1 MSVLEA
7 VWVKS
12 AAYASDPT
20 EIDTKVFSK
29 FAQIDGVLSRY
40 KGTNVSK
47 SDEHVWVI
55 SESMFPSIPPLSP
68 SAPRFILMP
77 ILTVWENKAKHDAFV
92 NGGAESVTG
101 PFRSYTDAPPFF
113 SSIPIDSSDY
123 KKVLSAPVVSFGYA
137 TPKEGVTR
145 ESVAPL
151 LDSLTAEQDKLPATH
166 GSIRGPVNEKPGTFL
181 SVMGWDSV
189 EAHHETAKNDK
200 IAPLLA
206 EVKTHISEL
215 DVRDVKLVPF
225 TL

>member
-55 SESMFPSIPPLSP
+55 I
-68 SAPRFILMP
+68 
-77 ILTVWENKAKHDAFV
+77 WENKAKHDAFV

-166 GSIRGPVNEKPGTFL
+166 GSIRGPINEKPGTFL